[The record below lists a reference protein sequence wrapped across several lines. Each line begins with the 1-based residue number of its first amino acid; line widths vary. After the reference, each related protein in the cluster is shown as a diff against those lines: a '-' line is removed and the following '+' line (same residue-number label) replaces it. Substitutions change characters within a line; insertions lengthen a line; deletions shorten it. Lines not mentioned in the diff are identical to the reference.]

1 MNWKDSLLNRP
12 QMESEVPLRFGKSR
26 LFVSTLAAQLFCEQK
41 VDFEEQFGKEELEVQ
56 KVGTEIH
63 DTLVPTEVIPTE
75 QLIKHIEEKKT
86 ITSIFPTRYETEGIV
101 ISGIHDGLIFRDG
114 KPLYLLEIKTT
125 RNPNNLKKT
134 YPGER
139 FQAFLYALSLEQMGF
154 DISGMK
160 IVIPKVLQDVQRES
174 IVEPLI
180 RYLDGE
186 ENALEQEFNSRIRIH
201 KYSLTLKRRDKT
213 LETISDLVAYW
224 REERKPRGASSYI
237 KCKFC
242 QFNTSCPKSLFR
254 PLDKGNN

>member
-1 MNWKDSLLNRP
+1 MTWKDSLLKIP
-12 QMESEVPLRFGKSR
+12 SMESEVPLRFGKTR
-26 LFVSTLAAQLFCEQK
+26 LFVSTLSAQLFCEQK

-63 DTLVPTEVIPTE
+63 DTLVPTEEVDVEEIV
-75 QLIKHIEEKKT
+75 KGIEGRAIYT
-86 ITSIFPTRYETEGIV
+86 TIFPTRFERDGIV

-114 KPLYLLEIKTT
+114 VPHYLLEIKTT
-125 RNPNNLKKT
+125 RNPNNLQKT

-154 DISGMK
+154 NISKMK
-160 IVIPKVLQDVQRES
+160 IIIPKVLQNIPRES
-174 IVEPLI
+174 IIDPLI

-186 ENALEQEFNSRIRIH
+186 ENALKSEFDSGIKIH
-201 KYSLTLKRRDKT
+201 QYTLTMNRRRKT
-213 LETISDLVAYW
+213 LETINDLISYW
-224 REERKPRGASSYI
+224 KELRKPRGASSYI

-254 PLDKGNN
+254 PLGKENH